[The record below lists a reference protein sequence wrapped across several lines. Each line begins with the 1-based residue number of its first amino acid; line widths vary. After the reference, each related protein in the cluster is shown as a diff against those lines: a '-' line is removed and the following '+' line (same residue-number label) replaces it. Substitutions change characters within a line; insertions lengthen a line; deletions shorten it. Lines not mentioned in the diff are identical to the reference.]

1 MERSKLFYI
10 SVVSILL
17 FAACNSE
24 DKTPNPQIPSD
35 QNMVQNI
42 KNQIKQYPDSLML
55 KENLIEAYRNE
66 GYFDSAISVADEEIK
81 KDSGSAYLWNIK
93 ATLYFENNDT
103 LQAINSLKKAIG
115 IYPLPEYLVAL
126 GTVYA
131 EIKNPKSLYIADELL
146 RSNKNKSGKDAY
158 FIKGLYYNYVNEP
171 RMAITN
177 LDSCLN
183 LDFTYMYAYREK
195 AIALYTEKK
204 YPDALKV
211 LKRAVTIQNNF
222 DEGYY
227 WMGKCYEKISDTTE
241 AIQSYQNALLYD
253 KNYVE
258 AREALNK
265 LENKSNNN

>member
-1 MERSKLFYI
+1 MRLKLFSTITVLMLFFI
-10 SVVSILL
+10 S
-17 FAACNSE
+17 CNSHNTE
-24 DKTPNPQIPSD
+24 VKQHNMDPNS
-35 QNMVQNI
+35 VASI
-42 KNQIKQYPDSLML
+42 KDAIAQYPDSLIL

-66 GYFDSAISVADEEIK
+66 GYYDSAIHIANQELA

-103 LQAINSLKKAIG
+103 ANSINSLEHAIE

-131 EIKNPKSLYIADELL
+131 EIRNKKSLQIADGLL
-146 RSNKNKSGKDAY
+146 QTNKTKYGKDGY
-158 FIKGLYYNYVNEP
+158 FIKGLYYNYTNQP
-171 RMAITN
+171 GMAISS
-177 LDSCLN
+177 LDSCLS

-195 AIALYTEKK
+195 AIAFYNQSK
-204 YPDALKV
+204 YEEALNV

-227 WMGKCYEKISDTTE
+227 WMGKCYEKLNRKED

-253 KNYVE
+253 KNYSE
-258 AREALNK
+258 ASDALNK
-265 LENKSNNN
+265 IESK